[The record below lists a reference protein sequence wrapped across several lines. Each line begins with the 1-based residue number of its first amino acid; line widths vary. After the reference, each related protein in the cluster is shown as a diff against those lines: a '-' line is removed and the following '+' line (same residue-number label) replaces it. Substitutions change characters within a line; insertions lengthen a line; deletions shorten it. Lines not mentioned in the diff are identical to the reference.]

1 MRALIIDRS
10 TPLGIRLGEAEP
22 PRPAPHQALVRV
34 AATSLNFGE
43 VSHGIATA
51 APGAVLGWDAAGLV
65 EEAAADGSGPPVG
78 TPVLTIGADGG
89 WAELRAVDT
98 GALGSVP
105 PGTDP
110 GALSTLPVAGLSAL
124 RALRRCGPVSGKRV
138 LVTGA
143 TGGVGRFAVRLAHAE
158 GARVTASTGDPDEHG
173 DALRA
178 LGADEIVHGPE
189 HADGGWDAVVDTV
202 GGQQLVDSFAKLA
215 AHGTLVAVGDVT
227 SRPVTFP
234 PGAFLGS
241 ENRHGRA
248 IVTFHSLDGPAPGLD
263 LEHLARLMA
272 EQVLTPHIGWRGDW
286 SRADEAIDLLNSR
299 RLHGK
304 AVLDVPGGR

>member
-1 MRALIIDRS
+1 MRALLIDRS
-10 TPLGIRLGEAEP
+10 TPRGIRLGEAEA

-34 AATSLNFGE
+34 VATSLNFGE

-51 APGAVLGWDAAGLV
+51 VPGHVLGWDAAGEV

-78 TPVLTIGADGG
+78 TPVLTVGADGG

-98 GALGSVP
+98 GALAPVPVGS
-105 PGTDP
+105 DP

-124 RALRRCGPVSGKRV
+124 RALRRFGPVSGKRV
-138 LVTGA
+138 LITGA
-143 TGGVGRFAVRLAHAE
+143 TGGVGRFAVQLAHAQ
-158 GARVTASTGDPDEHG
+158 GARVTASTGDPDRNG

-178 LGADEIVHGPE
+178 MGADEVVPGPE
-189 HADGGWDAVVDTV
+189 HADGDMDAVVDSV
-202 GGQQLVDSFAKLA
+202 GGQQLVKSFAKLA

-248 IVTFHSLDGPAPGLD
+248 IVTFYSLDGPAPGQD
-263 LEHLARLMA
+263 LEHLAQLMA
-272 EQVLTPHIGWRGDW
+272 EKVLTPHIGWRGDW
-286 SRADEAIDLLNSR
+286 SRADEAVDLLTSR

-304 AVLDVPGGR
+304 AVLDISGGR